1 MIINIAKRIVFLMGF
16 AAFAVLVM
24 GLNAPKASAAEKQ
37 APLYKFD
44 GSGNLLQPKGYRQW
58 VFVGS
63 PVTPNDMNNG
73 KAAFPEFHHV
83 YIPQKYFEAYKRT
96 GAFPDGT
103 ILVKELLSV
112 GAKQAPSGKGYFN
125 GDFIGLEATI
135 KDTKRFKNEPGNWA
149 YFSFTTP
156 IGKPHK
162 KLTKAFSKNKCNF
175 CHQALAKDDWVF
187 TQYYPVLKAA
197 KPGRK

>member
-1 MIINIAKRIVFLMGF
+1 MNLIIVNRKVFLLG
-16 AAFAVLVM
+16 VM
-24 GLNAPKASAAEKQ
+24 ALLLLGSGIYVSPTSAEKGKSVF
-37 APLYKFD
+37 YKFD
-44 GSGNLLQPKGYRQW
+44 KSGNLLQPKGYREW

-63 PVTPNDMNNG
+63 PLTPNDMNNG

-83 YIPQKYFEAYKRT
+83 YIPHEQFKVYKNT

-112 GAKQAPSGKGYFN
+112 GKKQAPSGKGYFN
-125 GDFIGLEATI
+125 GDFIGLEATV
-135 KDTKRFKNEPGNWA
+135 KDTKRYKNEPGNWA

-156 IGKPHK
+156 IGQPHNK
-162 KLTKAFSKNKCNF
+162 TAKAMPKTKCNF
-175 CHQALAKDDWVF
+175 CHQAFAKDDWVF
-187 TQYYPVLKAA
+187 TQYYPVLKDA

>member
-1 MIINIAKRIVFLMGF
+1 MNFKITNRIFLSLGLIVLMVLASGINVSS
-16 AAFAVLVM
+16 V
-24 GLNAPKASAAEKQ
+24 NAEKNKSK
-37 APLYKFD
+37 YYEFD
-44 GSGNLLQPKGYRQW
+44 GSGNLKQPQDYRQW
-58 VFVGS
+58 IFVGS
-63 PVTPNDMNNG
+63 PLTPNDMNNG

-83 YIPQKYFEAYKRT
+83 YIPHEQFKVYERT

-112 GAKQAPSGKGYFN
+112 GKKQAPSGKGYFN

-156 IGKPHK
+156 MGKPHK
-162 KLTKAFSKNKCNF
+162 TTTKAMPKTKCNF
-175 CHQALAKDDWVF
+175 CHQAFAKDDWVF

>member
-1 MIINIAKRIVFLMGF
+1 MSFKKIYQMVFCLSLTMITALGF
-16 AAFAVLVM
+16 GHWVSTA
-24 GLNAPKASAAEKQ
+24 NAEESKSS
-37 APLYKFD
+37 LYEFD
-44 GSGNLLQPKGYRQW
+44 NSGNLMQPQGYREW

-63 PVTPNDMNNG
+63 PLTPNDMNNG

-83 YIPQKYFEAYKRT
+83 YIPAKYFNVYKRT
-96 GAFPDGT
+96 GAFPNGT

-112 GAKQAPSGKGYFN
+112 GKKQAPSGKGYFN

-135 KDTKRFKNEPGNWA
+135 KDTKRFKDEPGNWA

-156 IGKPHK
+156 IGQPHK
-162 KLTKAFSKNKCNF
+162 KSTKALTKNKCNF
-175 CHQALAKDDWVF
+175 CHQAFAKDDWVF

>member
-1 MIINIAKRIVFLMGF
+1 MLAIVIG
-16 AAFAVLVM
+16 A
-24 GLNAPKASAAEKQ
+24 GLIVAPAYADKAMDRPYQ
-37 APLYKFD
+37 FD
-44 GSGNLLQPKGYRQW
+44 DQGNLIQPKGYRAW
-58 VFVGS
+58 IFVGS
-63 PVTPNDMNNG
+63 PLTPNDMNNG

-83 YIPQKYFEAYKRT
+83 YIPQAAFEIYKST

-112 GAKQAPSGKGYFN
+112 GDKQAPSGKGYFN

-135 KDTKRFKNEPGNWA
+135 KDTRRFKDEPGHWA

-156 IGKPHK
+156 IGQPHK
-162 KLTKAFSKNKCNF
+162 KKVKAFSKNKCNF

>member
-1 MIINIAKRIVFLMGF
+1 MRHKKIW
-16 AAFAVLVM
+16 
-24 GLNAPKASAAEKQ
+24 Q
-37 APLYKFD
+37 APLILGMLTAVFFASGLIDSIAHAQGGNKKVYSFD
-44 GSGNLLQPKGYRQW
+44 GSGNLIQPKGYREW
-58 VFVGS
+58 IFVGS
-63 PVTPNDMNNG
+63 PLTPNDMNNG

-83 YIPQKYFEAYKRT
+83 YIPHEQFKVYKRT

-112 GAKQAPSGKGYFN
+112 GKKQAPSGKGYFN

-135 KDTKRFKNEPGNWA
+135 KDTKRFKDEPGNWA

-156 IGKPHK
+156 IGQPHK
-162 KLTKAFSKNKCNF
+162 KTAKAFSKTKCNF
-175 CHQALAKDDWVF
+175 CHQAFAKDDWVF

>member
-1 MIINIAKRIVFLMGF
+1 MNFKMINRIVCFLGVTTLV
-16 AAFAVLVM
+16 VLVS
-24 GLNAPKASAAEKQ
+24 GIYFSPASAEKGKSHF
-37 APLYKFD
+37 YEFD
-44 GSGNLLQPKGYRQW
+44 GSGNLKQPKGYREW

-63 PVTPNDMNNG
+63 PLTPNDMNNG

-83 YIPQKYFEAYKRT
+83 YIPHEQFKVYKKT
-96 GAFPDGT
+96 GAFPNGT

-112 GAKQAPSGKGYFN
+112 GKKQAPSGKGYFN

-135 KDTKRFKNEPGNWA
+135 KDKKRYKDEPGHWA

-156 IGKPHK
+156 IGQPHK
-162 KLTKAFSKNKCNF
+162 KTTKAMPKTKCNF
-175 CHQALAKDDWVF
+175 CHQAFAKDDWVF
-187 TQYYPVLKAA
+187 TQYYPVLKAV

>member
-1 MIINIAKRIVFLMGF
+1 MNMNKVKQIVCFLSLTAIVVLGSGLYVSSTHAKENKPSMY
-16 AAFAVLVM
+16 
-24 GLNAPKASAAEKQ
+24 E
-37 APLYKFD
+37 FD
-44 GSGNLLQPKGYRQW
+44 DSGNLKQPKGYREW
-58 VFVGS
+58 IFVGS
-63 PVTPNDMNNG
+63 PLTPNDMNNG

-83 YIPQKYFEAYKRT
+83 YIPKEHFAVYKRT

-112 GAKQAPSGKGYFN
+112 GKKQAPSGKGYFN
-125 GDFIGLEATI
+125 GDFIGLEATV
-135 KDTKRFKNEPGNWA
+135 KDTKRFKEEPGNWA

-156 IGKPHK
+156 IGKPHMK
-162 KLTKAFSKNKCNF
+162 TAKAMSKNKCNF
-175 CHQALAKDDWVF
+175 CHQAFAKDDWVF

>member
-1 MIINIAKRIVFLMGF
+1 MVLIKKRIVIFLNLTI
-16 AAFAVLVM
+16 AAVFMSSIFVSL
-24 GLNAPKASAAEKQ
+24 ASAEKSKSRF
-37 APLYKFD
+37 YEFD
-44 GSGNLLQPKGYRQW
+44 GSGNLKQPMGYREW
-58 VFVGS
+58 IFVGS
-63 PVTPNDMNNG
+63 PLTPNDMNNG

-83 YIPQKYFEAYKRT
+83 YIPHEQFKVYKRT

-112 GAKQAPSGKGYFN
+112 GKKQAPSGKGYFN

-156 IGKPHK
+156 IGQPHK
-162 KLTKAFSKNKCNF
+162 KTAKSFDKNKCNF
-175 CHQALAKDDWVF
+175 CHQAFAKDDWVF
-187 TQYYPVLKAA
+187 TQYYPVLKDAR
-197 KPGRK
+197 PGRK

>member
-1 MIINIAKRIVFLMGF
+1 MKHKILNRIGFFLSAIALTVAILGIYVPNTF
-16 AAFAVLVM
+16 
-24 GLNAPKASAAEKQ
+24 AAEKK
-37 APLYKFD
+37 ARNYKFD
-44 GSGNLLQPKGYRQW
+44 GAGKLVQPTGYRHW

-63 PVTPNDMNNG
+63 PLTPNDMNDG

-83 YIPQKYFEAYKRT
+83 YIHPDAFSVYKRT

-103 ILVKELLSV
+103 IIIKELLSV
-112 GAKQAPSGKGYFN
+112 GKKQAPSGKGYFN

-156 IGKPHK
+156 IGQPHK
-162 KLTKAFSKNKCNF
+162 KSAKAFPKTKCNF
-175 CHQALAKDDWVF
+175 CHQAFAKDDWVF
-187 TQYYPVLKAA
+187 TQYYPVLRAA